1 MSRRTREINRIT
13 TAIITISIKLMVLAL
28 LVLLLYEAVVR
39 GFAFGHEIFYAEA
52 AEAAPGRNITFVV
65 KDKETVEKVAGE
77 LKKKGLIKNE
87 FAFQFQSRFY
97 DYGNI
102 YPGTYELNT
111 SMTSKEI
118 LQELNT
124 EPEDREGNEETSVQ
138 TGKAS
143 QAKDDS
149 SSAAAGTESSQNQ
162 KAGANNQSKRA
173 GSGETESF
181 DSEKKGDKTDS
192 SSEAYQ
198 EDEEYGGWIEDAEE

>member
-52 AEAAPGRNITFVV
+52 AEAAPGR

-138 TGKAS
+138 TGKAVLPQPAQKAARIRRPGPITS
-143 QAKDDS
+143 L
-149 SSAAAGTESSQNQ
+149 SALAPGKRNLLLLRRRGTRQTLRQRHIRRMRSTAAGSRMQRNRHDR
-162 KAGANNQSKRA
+162 K
-173 GSGETESF
+173 
-181 DSEKKGDKTDS
+181 
-192 SSEAYQ
+192 
-198 EDEEYGGWIEDAEE
+198 

>member
-149 SSAAAGTESSQNQ
+149 SSAAAGTESS
-162 KAGANNQSKRA
+162 
-173 GSGETESF
+173 
-181 DSEKKGDKTDS
+181 
-192 SSEAYQ
+192 
-198 EDEEYGGWIEDAEE
+198 